1 MGNNSAKS
9 RLEQQMDFILE
20 VDKSKQV
27 VRQTYLADGS
37 RKENDAEHAWHLAIM
52 AMLMGEHANEPV
64 DVLKVIKMVLV
75 HDLVEIDAGDTYAY
89 DAAGNETKRE
99 RELLAAV
106 RIFELLPEDQAK
118 ELRALWDE
126 FEEGETAEARFA
138 LSLDKIQPLLLNNA
152 SGGISWKEH
161 GVKLSQVLNR
171 NASTGKG
178 SQAMWEYSREL
189 IEENVKKG
197 LLIDDA
203 GRPPLER

>member
-9 RLEQQMDFILE
+9 RMEQQMDFILE

-89 DAAGNETKRE
+89 DVAGNETKRD
-99 RELLAAV
+99 RELLAAE

-126 FEEGETAEARFA
+126 FEDGETAEARFA

>member
-99 RELLAAV
+99 RELLAAE

>member
-1 MGNNSAKS
+1 
-9 RLEQQMDFILE
+9 MDFILE

-99 RELLAAV
+99 RELLAAE